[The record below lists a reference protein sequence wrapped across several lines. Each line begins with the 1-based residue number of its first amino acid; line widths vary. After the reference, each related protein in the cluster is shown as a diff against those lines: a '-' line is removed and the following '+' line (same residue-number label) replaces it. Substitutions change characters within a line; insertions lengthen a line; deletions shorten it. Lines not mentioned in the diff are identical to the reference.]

1 MERRLPNLSV
11 LREQLNFRA
20 PSLDFAATRL
30 AKAQTIWDLRRI
42 AKRRTPKGPFDYT
55 DGAAENEVGLARA
68 RKAFED
74 VEFHPSILKDVTN
87 VSTSWDVLG
96 APSAYPV
103 GIAPTGF
110 TRLMHAAGERAGAQV
125 AQKFDVPFALSTL
138 GTTSIEE
145 VRKAAPRGRLWFQL
159 YMMKERQRSL
169 DLVERAKAAGY
180 DTLLVTVDTPVAG
193 ARHRDKR
200 NGMSFPPQLTPMTII
215 DAIPRPEWWINY
227 LTTEPLEFAS
237 ITKFDGSVAD
247 ILDAMFDPSI
257 DYEALAEIRSHWDGK
272 VVVKGV
278 QNLEDARRLA
288 GIGVDGITLSNHG
301 GRQLDRAPVP
311 FHLLPEVVREVGSD
325 LEVHLDT
332 GIMSGADVVASV
344 ALGARFTM
352 VGRAYLYGLMAGG
365 QAGVD
370 RMLTILTGEI
380 ERVMR
385 LIGVASLE
393 ELSPEHVTQLVRLA
407 PRDLTHETELRSVV
421 EHSPAKAPARTTPAR
436 RSKAP
441 AKG

>member
-1 MERRLPNLSV
+1 MQRRLPKIAV
-11 LREQLNFRA
+11 LREQLNFRR
-20 PSLDFAATRL
+20 PSLDLAASRL
-30 AKAQTIWDLRRI
+30 ARAQTVWDLRTI

-68 RKAFED
+68 RGAFED
-74 VEFHPSILKDVTN
+74 VEFHPSILRDVTA

-96 APSAYPV
+96 APVAYPV

-110 TRLMHAAGERAGAQV
+110 TRLMHAAGERAGAAV
-125 AQKFDVPFALSTL
+125 AQRVGVPFALSTL

-145 VRKAAPRGRLWFQL
+145 VRAAAPSGRLWFQL

-180 DTLLVTVDTPVAG
+180 DTLLITVDTPVAG

-200 NGMSFPPQLTPMTII
+200 NGMAFPPQLTPMTIL
-215 DAIPRPEWWINY
+215 DALPRPEWWINY

-237 ITKFDGSVAD
+237 ITTFDGSVAD
-247 ILDAMFDPSI
+247 LLDAMFDPSI
-257 DYEALAEIRSHWDGK
+257 DYDALAEIRSHWDGK

-278 QNLEDARRLA
+278 QSVADARRLA
-288 GIGVDGITLSNHG
+288 DLGVDAITLSNHG

-311 FHLLPEVVREVGSD
+311 FLLLPEVVREVGQD

-365 QAGVD
+365 EAGVA
-370 RMLTILTGEI
+370 RMLQIVTGEI

-385 LIGVASLE
+385 LLGVATLE

-407 PRDLTHETELRSVV
+407 PRALTR
-421 EHSPAKAPARTTPAR
+421 PAEAEAGAAGATQP
-436 RSKAP
+436 
-441 AKG
+441 

>member
-1 MERRLPNLSV
+1 MERRLPKLSV
-11 LREQLNFRA
+11 LREQLNFRR
-20 PSLDFAATRL
+20 PSLDLTANRL
-30 AKAQTIWDLRRI
+30 EKAQTIWDLRRI

-68 RKAFED
+68 RTAFED
-74 VEFHPSILKDVTN
+74 VEFHPSILRDVTH

-96 APSAYPV
+96 APVAYPL

-110 TRLMHAAGERAGAQV
+110 TRLMHAAGERAGAAA
-125 AQKFDVPFALSTL
+125 AQRFGIPFALSTL

-169 DLVERAKAAGY
+169 DLVARAKAAGY
-180 DTLLVTVDTPVAG
+180 DTLLITVDTPVAG

-200 NGMSFPPQLTPMTII
+200 NGMAFPPQLTPMTII
-215 DAIPRPEWWINY
+215 DALPRPEWWINY

-237 ITKFDGSVAD
+237 VSKWDGTVAEL
-247 ILDAMFDPSI
+247 LDAMFDPSI
-257 DYEALAEIRSHWDGK
+257 DYDALEEIRSHWDGK

-278 QNLEDARRLA
+278 QNVDDARRLA
-288 GIGVDGITLSNHG
+288 DAGVDGIVLSNHG

-311 FHLLPEVVREVGSD
+311 FLLLPEVVREVGKD

-344 ALGARFTM
+344 AMGARFTS
-352 VGRAYLYGLMAGG
+352 VGRAYLYGLRAGG
-365 QAGVD
+365 EAGVV
-370 RMLTILTGEI
+370 RALQILTGEI

-393 ELSPEHVTQLVRLA
+393 ELGPQHVTQLMRLTPRELGA
-407 PRDLTHETELRSVV
+407 PEAGAAT
-421 EHSPAKAPARTTPAR
+421 APARTPAR
-436 RSKAP
+436 KPAARTRARSS
-441 AKG
+441 

>member
-68 RKAFED
+68 RRAFED

-96 APSAYPV
+96 ATSAYPV

-110 TRLMHAAGERAGAQV
+110 TRLMHAAGERAGARV

-180 DTLLVTVDTPVAG
+180 DTLLITVDTPVAG

-200 NGMSFPPQLTPMTII
+200 NGMSFPPQLTPMTIL
-215 DAIPRPEWWINY
+215 DALPRPEWWINY

-237 ITKFDGSVAD
+237 VTKFDGSVAD
-247 ILDAMFDPSI
+247 ILDSMFDPSI

-278 QNLEDARRLA
+278 QHLEDARKLA
-288 GIGVDGITLSNHG
+288 DLGVDAITLSNHG

-311 FHLLPEVVREVGSD
+311 FHLLPEVVREVGD
-325 LEVHLDT
+325 ELEVHVDT

-365 QAGVD
+365 EAGVD
-370 RMLTILTGEI
+370 RMLQILTGEI

-385 LIGVASLE
+385 LIGVASLD
-393 ELSPEHVTQLVRLA
+393 ELSPEHVTQLVRLTPRELTQRSEVTSAVEKAA
-407 PRDLTHETELRSVV
+407 P
-421 EHSPAKAPARTTPAR
+421 KARTRAARTRKPAATK
-436 RSKAP
+436 S
-441 AKG
+441 

>member
-1 MERRLPNLSV
+1 MERRLPNISV
-11 LREQLNFRA
+11 LREQLNFRR
-20 PSLDFAATRL
+20 PSLDLAANRL
-30 AKAQTIWDLRRI
+30 AKAQTTWDLRAI

-68 RKAFED
+68 RTAFED
-74 VEFHPSILKDVTN
+74 VEFHPTILRDVTN

-96 APSAYPV
+96 KPVAFPV

-110 TRLMHAAGERAGAQV
+110 TRLMHAAGERAGARA
-125 AQKFDVPFALSTL
+125 AQKFGVPFALSTL

-145 VRKAAPRGRLWFQL
+145 VRKASPDGRLWFQL

-180 DTLLVTVDTPVAG
+180 DTLLITVDTPVAG

-278 QNLEDARRLA
+278 QSVADARRLA
-288 GIGVDGITLSNHG
+288 DLGVDGVALSNHG

-311 FHLLPEVVREVGSD
+311 FLLLPEVVREVGQD
-325 LEVHLDT
+325 IEVHVDT
-332 GIMSGADVVASV
+332 GIMSGADVVAAV
-344 ALGARFTM
+344 ALGARFTS
-352 VGRAYLYGLMAGG
+352 VGRAYLYGLMAGA
-365 QAGVD
+365 QPGVE
-370 RMLTILTGEI
+370 RMLQIVTGEI
-380 ERVMR
+380 QRVMR
-385 LIGVASLE
+385 LLGVASLE
-393 ELSPEHVTQLVRLA
+393 ELGPQHVTQLVRLA
-407 PRDLTHETELRSVV
+407 PREVV
-421 EHSPAKAPARTTPAR
+421 EAAEAAVERAAPAPRKRPART
-436 RSKAP
+436 KAP
-441 AKG
+441 SA